1 MNKKLLGGF
10 MRIIYCSNIS
20 EGMAFLLQNLIEYDS
35 KDKRY
40 KFKLWK
46 YYTNDNYSI
55 SFSWSL

>member
-1 MNKKLLGGF
+1 